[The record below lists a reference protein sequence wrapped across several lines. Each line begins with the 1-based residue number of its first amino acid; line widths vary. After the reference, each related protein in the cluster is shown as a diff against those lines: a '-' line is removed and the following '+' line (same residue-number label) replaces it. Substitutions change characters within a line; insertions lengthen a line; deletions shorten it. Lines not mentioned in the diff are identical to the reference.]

1 MVVNDSR
8 RTSDILKFLIGI
20 MLLVILNQ
28 LAGRFP
34 ARWDLTEERR
44 FSIQPP
50 TKELLRNLQDQV
62 YIDVYL
68 EGELPAGFARL
79 RKSIKETL
87 DEFKVYAGDNLQ
99 YKFVDPSQATASAS
113 RNQFYAS
120 LAEKGIQPSNVI
132 DTRDGQRIEKLV
144 FPGAV
149 VAQGTQ
155 ETGVLLLKGNKG
167 AGPDQQLNQ
176 SIEGLEYEFASAIRG
191 LSSQRERRIGL
202 VKGHGE
208 LSDHHIADLTNS
220 LSAQYEL
227 GNVNLSIYQDLIGYD
242 AVLVLKPI
250 QAYSEV
256 EKYNLD
262 QFIMQGG
269 KAMFF
274 LDALHLEM
282 DSIKGEGTYA
292 FPYQTDLD
300 DLLFRYGV
308 RINKDLV
315 VDRFG
320 QRYPIIVGTIGNQPN
335 LQWMPWPFYPLLN
348 HKGDHPIVRNLDA
361 ISSQFISSIDTVKAE
376 GVRKTP
382 LLFSSQYSLSAEYPV
397 RVSLNDLRKDF
408 NPETFNQGPIP
419 LAYLLEGRFTSLY
432 KNRLIPEGIFNQN
445 RLDEGNSSIIVVA
458 DGDMMTSQ
466 KNPKTEQ
473 PLPMGFDLASQQE
486 AFANRDFLLNSIAY
500 LLNDQGIINARNKEV
515 KIRPLDTVKIA
526 ESKLS
531 WQVFNLVTPLL
542 LLLIY
547 GIARHFIRKR
557 KYASFK

>member
-1 MVVNDSR
+1 MVDLNSK
-8 RTSDILKFLIGI
+8 RTADILRFLIGL

-34 ARWDLTEERR
+34 LRWDLTEEKR
-44 FSIQPP
+44 FSIQAP
-50 TKELLRNLQDQV
+50 TKDLLRNLEDQV
-62 YIDVYL
+62 FIDVYL
-68 EGELPAGFARL
+68 DGALPAGFARL
-79 RKSIKETL
+79 KKSIEETL
-87 DEFKVYAGDNLQ
+87 EEFKVYAGDNLQ
-99 YKFVDPSQATASAS
+99 YKFVDPSTAASGAS

-132 DTRDGQRIEKLV
+132 DTREGERTEKLV

-149 VAQGTQ
+149 VAQGTR
-155 ETGVLLLKGNKG
+155 EKGVLLLKGNKG

-176 SIEGLEYEFASAIRG
+176 SIEGLEYELASAIRG
-191 LSSQRERRIGL
+191 LSSSNEQRIGL

-208 LSDHHIADLTNS
+208 LGDQDITDLTSS
-220 LSAQYEL
+220 LSSQYRL

-242 AVLVLKPI
+242 ALLVLKPT
-250 QAYSEV
+250 QAYNEV

-269 KAMFF
+269 KAIFF
-274 LDALHLEM
+274 IDALHLDM
-282 DSIKGEGTYA
+282 DSIRGEGTYA
-292 FPYQTDLD
+292 FPYQTNLD

-320 QRYPIIVGTIGNQPN
+320 QRYPVVVGTIGNQPN

-361 ISSQFISSIDTVKAE
+361 VSSRMVSSIDTVKAQ
-376 GVRKTP
+376 GVRKIP

-397 RVSLNDLRKDF
+397 KVSLNDLRKDF

-419 LAYLLEGRFTSLY
+419 LAYLLEGHFTSLY
-432 KNRLIPEGIFNQN
+432 KNRLTPEGVVSQN
-445 RLDEGNSSIIVVA
+445 RLDEGNSSILVVA

-466 KNPKTEQ
+466 INPKTDR

-486 AFANRDFLLNSIAY
+486 AFANRDFLLNAVAY
-500 LLNDQGIINARNKEV
+500 LLNEDGIINARNKEV
-515 KIRPLDTVKIA
+515 KIRPLDTVRIA
-526 ESKLS
+526 NSKLQ
-531 WQVFNLVTPLL
+531 WQVFNLVTPLVIL
-542 LLLIY
+542 IIY
-547 GIARHFIRKR
+547 GIVRHLIRKR
-557 KYASFK
+557 KYANF

>member
-1 MVVNDSR
+1 MVDLNSK
-8 RTSDILKFLIGI
+8 RTADVLRFLIGL

-34 ARWDLTEERR
+34 LRWDLTEERR
-44 FSIQPP
+44 FSIQAP
-50 TKELLRNLQDQV
+50 TKDLLRNLEDQV
-62 YIDVYL
+62 FIDVYL
-68 EGELPAGFARL
+68 DGALPAGFARL
-79 RKSIKETL
+79 RKSIEETL

-99 YKFVDPSQATASAS
+99 YKFVDPSTAASGAS

-132 DTRDGQRIEKLV
+132 DTREGERTEKLV

-149 VAQGTQ
+149 VAQGTR
-155 ETGVLLLKGNKG
+155 EKGVLLLKGNKG

-176 SIEGLEYEFASAIRG
+176 SIEGLEYELASAIRG
-191 LSSQRERRIGL
+191 LSSSNEQRIGL

-208 LSDHHIADLTNS
+208 LGDQDITDLTSS
-220 LSAQYEL
+220 LSSQYRL

-242 AVLVLKPI
+242 ALLVLKPT

-269 KAMFF
+269 KALFF
-274 LDALHLEM
+274 IDALHLDM
-282 DSIKGEGTYA
+282 DSIRGEGTYA
-292 FPYQTDLD
+292 FPYQTNLD
-300 DLLFRYGV
+300 NLLFRYGV

-320 QRYPIIVGTIGNQPN
+320 QRYPVVVGTMGNQPN

-361 ISSQFISSIDTVKAE
+361 VSSRMVSSIDTVKAE
-376 GVRKTP
+376 GVRKIP

-397 RVSLNDLRKDF
+397 KVSLNDLRKDF

-432 KNRLIPEGIFNQN
+432 KNRLTPEGVLSQN
-445 RLDEGNSSIIVVA
+445 RLDEGNSSILVVA

-466 KNPKTEQ
+466 INPKTDR
-473 PLPMGFDLASQQE
+473 PMPMGFDLASQQE
-486 AFANRDFLLNSIAY
+486 AFANRDFLMNAVAY
-500 LLNDQGIINARNKEV
+500 LLNEDGIINARNKEV
-515 KIRPLDTVKIA
+515 KIRPLDTVRIA
-526 ESKLS
+526 NSKLQ
-531 WQVFNLVTPLL
+531 WQVFNLVTPLVIL
-542 LLLIY
+542 IIY
-547 GIARHFIRKR
+547 GIVRHLIRKR
-557 KYASFK
+557 KYANFE

>member
-1 MVVNDSR
+1 MVDLNSK
-8 RTSDILKFLIGI
+8 RTADVLRFLIGL

-34 ARWDLTEERR
+34 LRWDLTEEKRY
-44 FSIQPP
+44 SIQAP
-50 TKELLRNLQDQV
+50 TKDLLRNLEDQV
-62 YIDVYL
+62 FIDVYL
-68 EGELPAGFARL
+68 DGALPAGFARL
-79 RKSIKETL
+79 RKSIEETL

-99 YKFVDPSQATASAS
+99 YKFVDPSTAASGAS

-132 DTRDGQRIEKLV
+132 DTREGERTEKLV

-149 VAQGTQ
+149 VAQGTR
-155 ETGVLLLKGNKG
+155 EKGVLLLKGNKG

-176 SIEGLEYEFASAIRG
+176 SIEGLEYELASAIRG
-191 LSSQRERRIGL
+191 LSSSNEQRIGL
-202 VKGHGE
+202 VTGHGE
-208 LSDHHIADLTNS
+208 LGDQDITDLTSS
-220 LSAQYEL
+220 LSSQYRL

-242 AVLVLKPI
+242 ALLVLKPT
-250 QAYSEV
+250 QAYTEV

-269 KAMFF
+269 KAIFF
-274 LDALHLEM
+274 IDALHLDM
-282 DSIKGEGTYA
+282 DSIRGEGTYA
-292 FPYQTDLD
+292 FPYQTNLD

-320 QRYPIIVGTIGNQPN
+320 QRYPVVVGTIGNQPN

-361 ISSQFISSIDTVKAE
+361 VSSRLVSSIDTVKAE
-376 GVRKTP
+376 GVHKIP

-397 RVSLNDLRKDF
+397 KVSLNDLRKDF

-432 KNRLIPEGIFNQN
+432 KNRLTPEGVVSQN
-445 RLDEGNSSIIVVA
+445 RLDEGNSSILVVA

-466 KNPKTEQ
+466 INPKTDR

-486 AFANRDFLLNSIAY
+486 AFANRDFLLNAVSY
-500 LLNDQGIINARNKEV
+500 LLNEDGIINARNKEV
-515 KIRPLDTVKIA
+515 KIRPLDTVRIA
-526 ESKLS
+526 NSKLQ
-531 WQVFNLVTPLL
+531 WQVFNLVTPLVIL
-542 LLLIY
+542 IIY
-547 GIARHFIRKR
+547 GIGRHLIRKR
-557 KYASFK
+557 KYANFE

>member
-1 MVVNDSR
+1 
-8 RTSDILKFLIGI
+8 

-34 ARWDLTEERR
+34 LRWDLTEEKRY
-44 FSIQPP
+44 SIQAP
-50 TKELLRNLQDQV
+50 TKDLLRNLEDQV
-62 YIDVYL
+62 FIDVYL
-68 EGELPAGFARL
+68 DGALPAGFARL
-79 RKSIKETL
+79 RKSLEETL

-99 YKFVDPSQATASAS
+99 YKFVDPSTAASGAS

-132 DTRDGQRIEKLV
+132 DTREGERTEKLV

-149 VAQGTQ
+149 VAQGTR
-155 ETGVLLLKGNKG
+155 EKGVLLLKGNKG

-176 SIEGLEYEFASAIRG
+176 SIEGLEYELASAIRG
-191 LSSQRERRIGL
+191 LSSSNEQRIGL

-208 LSDHHIADLTNS
+208 LGDQDITDLTSS
-220 LSAQYEL
+220 LSSQYRL

-242 AVLVLKPI
+242 ALLVLKPT
-250 QAYSEV
+250 QAYTEV

-269 KAMFF
+269 KAIFF
-274 LDALHLEM
+274 IDALHLDM
-282 DSIKGEGTYA
+282 DSIRGEGTYA
-292 FPYQTDLD
+292 FPYQTNLD

-320 QRYPIIVGTIGNQPN
+320 QRYPVVVGTIGNQPN

-361 ISSQFISSIDTVKAE
+361 VSSRLVSSIDTVKAE
-376 GVRKTP
+376 GVHKIP

-397 RVSLNDLRKDF
+397 KVSLNDLRKDF

-432 KNRLIPEGIFNQN
+432 KNRLTPEGVVSQN
-445 RLDEGNSSIIVVA
+445 RLDEGNSSILVVA

-466 KNPKTEQ
+466 INPKTDR

-486 AFANRDFLLNSIAY
+486 AFANRDFLLNAVSY
-500 LLNDQGIINARNKEV
+500 LLNEDGIINARNKEV
-515 KIRPLDTVKIA
+515 KIRPLDTVRIA
-526 ESKLS
+526 NSKLQ
-531 WQVFNLVTPLL
+531 WQVFNLVTPLVIL
-542 LLLIY
+542 IIY
-547 GIARHFIRKR
+547 GIGRHLIRKR
-557 KYASFK
+557 KYANFE